1 MTIYPRHLKLVTAF
15 SSRPGICNSRARVWA
30 KSVGIDWSTFVRSG
44 IDSSVLLATGNPM
57 ARKVVEAAELEAVSR
72 G

>member
-1 MTIYPRHLKLVTAF
+1 MTIHPRHLKLVTAF
-15 SSRPGICNSRARVWA
+15 SSRPGICNQRARVWA
-30 KSVGIDWSTFVRSG
+30 KEVGIDWSAFVRDG

-57 ARKVVEAAELEAVSR
+57 ARAVVEAAEREASGR